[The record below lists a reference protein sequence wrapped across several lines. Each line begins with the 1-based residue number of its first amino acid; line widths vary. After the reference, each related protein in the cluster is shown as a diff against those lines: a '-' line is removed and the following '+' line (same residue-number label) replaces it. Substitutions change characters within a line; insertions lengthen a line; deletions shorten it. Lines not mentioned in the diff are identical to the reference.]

1 MCGRI
6 PCAFL
11 VSAGR
16 CFQIEDVM
24 SFSPFLG
31 PLLPPCSHAPEQPS
45 DMAKQFTA
53 DFMQLLTSD
62 NLPVLGVAKE
72 SLGNDFHPKLLPMFF
87 EILNE

>member
-1 MCGRI
+1 
-6 PCAFL
+6 
-11 VSAGR
+11 
-16 CFQIEDVM
+16 
-24 SFSPFLG
+24 
-31 PLLPPCSHAPEQPS
+31 
-45 DMAKQFTA
+45 MAKQFTA